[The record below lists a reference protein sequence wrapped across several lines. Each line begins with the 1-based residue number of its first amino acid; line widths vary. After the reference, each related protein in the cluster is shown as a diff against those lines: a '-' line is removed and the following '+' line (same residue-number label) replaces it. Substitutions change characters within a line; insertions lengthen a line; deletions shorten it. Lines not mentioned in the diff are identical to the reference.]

1 MPVIVNT
8 LIFCYIPNPTCDILC
23 LSRRM
28 DTKVIKIES
37 QKYSRK
43 NLSTIVSVLKNEG
56 LIVYPTE
63 TFYGLGANCFSP
75 QAVKKIFVLKRRDRI
90 KPLPVVIAD
99 LGMLDSVAAEIPSA
113 SEPYLRQFWPGPL
126 TVVFPAH
133 PLLPEELLGA
143 TKSIGVRLPAHEGL
157 RDLVKHAGFPI
168 TATSA
173 NISGKDELSDPEKIF
188 DSFRGKV
195 DCIVDGGKTKGGLP
209 STVIDFTT
217 LTPQILREGA
227 IPVSEI
233 QKWLER

>member
-1 MPVIVNT
+1 
-8 LIFCYIPNPTCDILC
+8 
-23 LSRRM
+23 M

-43 NLSTIVSVLKNEG
+43 NLSTIVSVLKKEG

-75 QAVKKIFVLKRRDRI
+75 EAVKKIFVLKRRNRI
-90 KPLPVVIAD
+90 KPLPVVISD
-99 LGMLDSVAAEIPSA
+99 LSMLNSVVEEIPSA
-113 SEPYLRQFWPGPL
+113 AEPFIRFYWPGPL
-126 TVVFPAH
+126 TIVFPAN

-157 RDLVKHAGFPI
+157 RDLVNFAGFPI

-173 NISGKDELSDPEKIF
+173 NISGEDELSDSIEVF
-188 DSFRGKV
+188 ETFTGKV

-209 STVIDFTT
+209 STVID
-217 LTPQILREGA
+217 LTPPIPQILREGA
-227 IPVSEI
+227 IPVTEL
-233 QKWLER
+233 QKRLEE